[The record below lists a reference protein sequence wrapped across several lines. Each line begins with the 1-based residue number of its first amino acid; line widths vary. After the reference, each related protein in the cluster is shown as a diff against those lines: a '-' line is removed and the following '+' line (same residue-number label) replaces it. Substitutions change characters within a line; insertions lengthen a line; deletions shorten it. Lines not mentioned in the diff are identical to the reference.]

1 MTAEWVDKNGKQISP
16 DLHNQNKIELLNA
29 KMEKIPQPERISKTI

>member
-29 KMEKIPQPERISKTI
+29 KIPQPERISKTI